1 MRSLNR
7 TEAAAFFKERDHFAI
22 LTHLRP
28 DGDTLG
34 SSAAL
39 CLGLRQLGKQAYI
52 VENPEITEKYR
63 FLHQNLTKPQPEDTD
78 TLVCVDVAAENM
90 LPACHRDLVSRLSL
104 RIDHHRSEEGFSSFQ
119 LVDPTAAACGDIIY
133 DILMQLGVTLD
144 EKIAQAIY
152 IAISTD
158 TGCFRY
164 PNTNAHTLSTAAACY
179 EANGA
184 LAAMNQML
192 FDTNSLGRLRLQG
205 WLVEHAQFYENGQFV
220 ICALPKVV
228 EEELGL
234 TEDDLENISGFPRS
248 IEGVKVA
255 ATLREGSDGKTK
267 ISVRAVPGYNAAAIC
282 QHFGGG
288 GHAGAAGAS
297 LQMSLQDAA
306 QEVLQAINEETQ

>member
-7 TEAAAFFKERDHFAI
+7 TEAAAFLKEQNNIAI

-52 VENPEITEKYR
+52 VENPEITEKYQ
-63 FLHQNLTKPQPEDTD
+63 FLHQGLTKPQAEEADTI
-78 TLVCVDVAAENM
+78 VCVDVAAENM
-90 LPACHRDLVSRLSL
+90 LPSCHRELLPRLAL
-104 RIDHHRSEEGFSSFQ
+104 RIDHHRSEEGFSQLQ

-133 DILMQLGVTLD
+133 DLLQLMGVTLNA
-144 EKIAQAIY
+144 EIAQAIY

-179 EANGA
+179 EANDHLA
-184 LAAMNQML
+184 LLNQML

-205 WLVEHAQFYENGQFV
+205 WLVEHAQFSHNGQVV
-220 ICALPKVV
+220 ICPLPKAV

-234 TEDDLENISGFPRS
+234 KEDDLENISGFPRS
-248 IEGVKVA
+248 IEGVKIA
-255 ATLREGSDGKTK
+255 ATIREGENGK
-267 ISVRAVPGYNAAAIC
+267 
-282 QHFGGG
+282 
-288 GHAGAAGAS
+288 
-297 LQMSLQDAA
+297 L
-306 QEVLQAINEETQ
+306 